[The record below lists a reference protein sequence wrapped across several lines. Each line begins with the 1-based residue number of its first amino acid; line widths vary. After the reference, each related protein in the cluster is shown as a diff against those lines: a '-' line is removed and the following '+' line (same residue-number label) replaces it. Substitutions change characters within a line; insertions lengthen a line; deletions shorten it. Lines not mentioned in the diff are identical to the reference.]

1 MRILAI
7 GDIHYV
13 SDSSYIGL
21 PERKYE
27 LGPEFVERILRRKKK
42 ILMLLLYVVILL
54 IIITLYVQKMTLLKL
69 KELLKKNKDHLF
81 LSEEIMILNSVN
93 FVNYPEIQHH
103 L

>member
-54 IIITLYVQKMTLLKL
+54 ITGLFHVQKMIFLKL
-69 KELLKKNKDHLF
+69 KKLLKKRKNHLF
-81 LSEEIMILNSVN
+81 LSEETMILNSVN
-93 FVNYPEIQHH
+93 FVNYPEIQHY